1 MAAELIPLSDG
12 QHQVIL
18 VPKATTDLPFFYLT
32 KQNVQLR
39 QNINYEGID
48 SKGRPIRWQ
57 VFPNNNPAI
66 GAPGIDAHEAWM
78 RLVKPTFD
86 WHRASGKALDILPL
100 GKLREALRTI
110 GWGEGGWEA
119 RRLLKA
125 LHQIGAASC
134 VADLWIPTTQK
145 DEQENPTF
153 QHINATF
160 SKMTIYAIG
169 SKHVTNEQ
177 LQNGEFNFEFDLEDT
192 LYIQLNPIEVQIQK
206 DQPQRF
212 IDNQYLF
219 SVKPT
224 ARRWYELVAPK
235 IFGVIK
241 NKGEYCELRYSWYI
255 QHHHTLKRYYERY
268 RVVFQMN
275 RLVEDHLR
283 QGYITRIEYR
293 ILKEPGQEIDWM
305 IRYYP
310 GEAAKESIGRILSYQ
325 YSQRPGEKERI
336 TVRTAHLKT
345 QHHPSGQAVEKERVG
360 NQTSRTGVTKEPAPA
375 HHEIDERL
383 VAELTNRGILR
394 SEAVKIVDSLALG
407 PDEHLTDILDWG
419 DHLIRQAAPGKIYN
433 PSGFYVH
440 LLKERA
446 FPPATFDTSRKR
458 RLRQEA
464 EQVIAQVLQEEARIK
479 LAYDDYITSQIDT
492 YVGQNSEQFQDIL
505 EAKRQ
510 HLKDHKTLR
519 LWDDELITR
528 MASPAARSE
537 ILKKIGAATFSAFT
551 AQYKADELAARLTR
565 LLLPAPDAQT
575 RPAQPLSEQGSDAPA
590 RVGDEYFIV

>member
-1 MAAELIPLSDG
+1 MAAELIPLNEG

-32 KQNVQLR
+32 KQNVRLK

-48 SKGRPIRWQ
+48 LKGRPIRWQ

-66 GAPGIDAHEAWM
+66 GAPGIDAHETWM

-86 WHRASGKALDILPL
+86 WHRDSGKQLDILPL
-100 GKLREALRTI
+100 GKLRQALRI
-110 GWGEGGWEA
+110 VGWGEGGWEA

-145 DEQENPTF
+145 DEQGNQTF

-169 SKHVTNEQ
+169 SKHLTDEQ
-177 LQNGEFNFEFDLEDT
+177 LADGQFDFEFDLDDT
-192 LYIQLNPIEVQIQK
+192 LYIQLNPIEVQIQR
-206 DQPQRF
+206 DQPQRY

-235 IFGVIK
+235 IFGVVK
-241 NKGEYCELRYSWYI
+241 NNGEYCEIRYSWYI

-275 RLVEDHLR
+275 RLVEDHLKK
-283 QGYITRIEYR
+283 GYITRVEYR
-293 ILKEPGQEIDWM
+293 VVKEPDQEIDWV

-310 GEAAKESIGRILSYQ
+310 GETARTSIARILSYK
-325 YSQRPGEKERI
+325 YRQRPTGEKERI
-336 TVRTAHLKT
+336 STRTAR
-345 QHHPSGQAVEKERVG
+345 PRV
-360 NQTSRTGVTKEPAPA
+360 NKQLAIAEQV
-375 HHEIDERL
+375 IDQRL
-383 VAELTNRGILR
+383 VAELTNRGVIQ
-394 SEAVKIVDSLALG
+394 SEATKIVAGLDLG
-407 PDEHLTDILDWG
+407 PDEHLSDILDWG
-419 DHLIRQAAPGKIYN
+419 DYLINQAPPGRIYN
-433 PSGFYVH
+433 PSGFYIH
-440 LLKERA
+440 LIKERA
-446 FPPATFDTSRKR
+446 FPPATFETNRKR

-464 EQVIAQVLQEEARIK
+464 AQVIAQTLQEEAQIK
-479 LAYDDYITSQIDT
+479 LAYDDYITAQIDA
-492 YVGQNSEQFQDIL
+492 YVAENQERFQQVL

-510 HLKDHKTLR
+510 HLKNHKALG
-519 LWDDELITR
+519 LWGEDTITKL
-528 MASPAARSE
+528 ATPAARSE
-537 ILKKIGAATFSAFT
+537 IFKGIATDTLQSFSARYRVE
-551 AQYKADELAARLTR
+551 QQAARLTL
-565 LLLPAPDAQT
+565 LLLPAPKERT
-575 RPAQPLSEQGSDAPA
+575 SPGSQMERGTSAPA
-590 RVGDEYFIV
+590 GQGTEETAGDDLPTIVV

>member
-1 MAAELIPLSDG
+1 MAAELIPLNEG

-32 KQNVQLR
+32 KQNVRLKK
-39 QNINYEGID
+39 NIDYEGVD
-48 SKGRPIRWQ
+48 SKGRPVRWQ

-78 RLVKPTFD
+78 RLVKPMFD
-86 WHRASGKALDILPL
+86 WHRASGKQLDILPL
-100 GKLREALRTI
+100 GKLREGLRTV

-145 DEQENPTF
+145 DEQGNQTF

-169 SKHVTNEQ
+169 SKHLTDEQ
-177 LQNGEFNFEFDLEDT
+177 LQDGQFDFEFDLEDT

-219 SVKPT
+219 SVNPT

-241 NKGEYCELRYSWYI
+241 NKGEYCEIRYSWYI
-255 QHHHTLKRYYERY
+255 QHHHTLKRYFERY

-275 RLVEDHLR
+275 RLVEEHLK

-293 ILKEPGQEIDWM
+293 VVKEPGQEIDWI

-310 GEAAKESIGRILSYQ
+310 GEAAKESIARILSYQ
-325 YSQRPGEKERI
+325 HNHGHPGEKERI
-336 TVRTAHLKT
+336 SVHTTRPKVQRQSLPAE
-345 QHHPSGQAVEKERVG
+345 QGIEHPLLEKLTKR
-360 NQTSRTGVTKEPAPA
+360 GVTPAQ
-375 HHEIDERL
+375 
-383 VAELTNRGILR
+383 AEKLLLKLDP
-394 SEAVKIVDSLALG
+394 EQQV
-407 PDEHLTDILDWG
+407 TDQLEWG
-419 DHLIRQAAPGKIYN
+419 DYIVSQGGIKNPPGLYVTFIREN
-433 PSGFYVH
+433 LV
-440 LLKERA
+440 
-446 FPPATFDTSRKR
+446 PPDSFETSSKR
-458 RLRQEA
+458 RLRQEQREAVSKDQDAAALALAYA
-464 EQVIAQVLQEEARIK
+464 EYRNREIDRNIADNRDAYETVYREKLQEARAKFTGFSDWKPELADK
-479 LAYDDYITSQIDT
+479 LVTAM
-492 YVGQNSEQFQDIL
+492 VRAEL
-505 EAKRQ
+505 AKRMFF
-510 HLKDHKTLR
+510 DTFETFR
-519 LWDDELITR
+519 TR
-528 MASPAARSE
+528 QKP
-537 ILKKIGAATFSAFT
+537 T
-551 AQYKADELAARLTR
+551 
-565 LLLPAPDAQT
+565 
-575 RPAQPLSEQGSDAPA
+575 QPLLALPPPREQIGDIGSDDLPT
-590 RVGDEYFIV
+590 IVV

>member
-1 MAAELIPLSDG
+1 MAAELIPLNDG

-32 KQNVQLR
+32 KQNVRLK
-39 QNINYEGID
+39 QNIDYEGID
-48 SKGRPIRWQ
+48 LKGRPIRWQ

-66 GAPGIDAHEAWM
+66 GAPGIDAHETWM

-86 WHRASGKALDILPL
+86 WHRDFGKQLDILPL
-100 GKLREALRTI
+100 GKLREALRI
-110 GWGEGGWEA
+110 VGWGEGGWEA

-145 DEQENPTF
+145 DEQGNQTF

-169 SKHVTNEQ
+169 SKHLTDEQ
-177 LQNGEFNFEFDLEDT
+177 LADGQFDFEFDLDDT
-192 LYIQLNPIEVQIQK
+192 LYIQLNPIEVQIQR
-206 DQPQRF
+206 DQPQRY

-235 IFGVIK
+235 IFGVVK
-241 NKGEYCELRYSWYI
+241 NNGEYCEIRYSWYI

-275 RLVEDHLR
+275 RLVEDHLKE
-283 QGYITRIEYR
+283 GYITRVEYR
-293 ILKEPGQEIDWM
+293 VVKEPGQEIDWV

-310 GEAAKESIGRILSYQ
+310 GETARTSIARILSYRYRQ
-325 YSQRPGEKERI
+325 HPNGEKERI
-336 TVRTAHLKT
+336 STRTAR
-345 QHHPSGQAVEKERVG
+345 PRV
-360 NQTSRTGVTKEPAPA
+360 NKQPAIA
-375 HHEIDERL
+375 DRVIDQRL
-383 VAELTNRGILR
+383 VAELANRGVIQ
-394 SEAVKIVDSLALG
+394 SEATKIVASLDLG

-419 DHLIRQAAPGKIYN
+419 DHLIKQAPPGKIYN
-433 PSGFYVH
+433 PSGFYIH
-440 LLKERA
+440 LIKERA
-446 FPPATFDTSRKR
+446 FPPATFETGRKR

-464 EQVIAQVLQEEARIK
+464 AQVIAQTLQEEAQIK
-479 LAYDDYITSQIDT
+479 LAYDDYITAQINA
-492 YVGQNSEQFQDIL
+492 YVAQNQERFQEVL

-510 HLKDHKTLR
+510 HLRNHKVLG
-519 LWDDELITR
+519 LWDEETITKL
-528 MASPAARSE
+528 AATAARSE
-537 ILKKIGAATFSAFT
+537 ILKGIATDTLESFSVR
-551 AQYKADELAARLTR
+551 YKAEQQAARLTR
-565 LLLPAPDAQT
+565 LLLPAPKEQT
-575 RPAQPLSEQGSDAPA
+575 DLGFQAEQGTSAPENP
-590 RVGDEYFIV
+590 GDHYITV

>member
-1 MAAELIPLSDG
+1 MAAELLPLSDG
-12 QHQVIL
+12 QHQVVL

-32 KQNVQLR
+32 KQNLR
-39 QNINYEGID
+39 LREDINYEGTDI
-48 SKGRPIRWQ
+48 KGRPIRWQ

-86 WHRASGKALDILPL
+86 WHRESGKTLDILPL
-100 GKLREALRTI
+100 GKLREALRTV

-119 RRLLKA
+119 RRLLRA

-134 VADLWIPTTQK
+134 VADLWIPTTQR
-145 DEQENPTF
+145 DEQGNQTF

-169 SKHVTNEQ
+169 SKHVTDEE
-177 LQNGEFNFEFDLEDT
+177 LKDGEFNFEFDLEDT

-235 IFGVIK
+235 IFGVVK
-241 NKGEYCELRYSWYI
+241 NKGEYCEVRYSWYI

-275 RLVEDHLR
+275 RLVQDHLR

-293 ILKEPGQEIDWM
+293 PLKEPGQEIDWI

-310 GEAAKESIGRILSYQ
+310 GEAAKESIGRILSYR
-325 YSQRPGEKERI
+325 YRQRPGEKERI
-336 TVRTAHLKT
+336 TVRTSDS
-345 QHHPSGQAVEKERVG
+345 SGEKERIS
-360 NQTSRTGVTKEPAPA
+360 TRTPRARVKKQPALG
-375 HHEIDERL
+375 HDEVDERL
-383 VAELTNRGILR
+383 VAELTNRGILQ
-394 SEAVKIVDSLALG
+394 SEAVRIVDSLDLR
-407 PDEHLTDILDWG
+407 PEEHLSDILDWG
-419 DHLIRQAAPGKIYN
+419 DHLIRQAGPGKIYN
-433 PSGFYVH
+433 PSGFYIH
-440 LLKERA
+440 LVKQRA
-446 FPPATFDTSRKR
+446 FPPASFETSRKH

-464 EQVIAQVLQEEARIK
+464 QQVMAQTVQDEAKIK
-479 LAYDDYITSQIDT
+479 LAYDDYITAQIDV
-492 YVGQNSEQFQDIL
+492 YVAQNPEQFQEIL

-510 HLKDHKTLR
+510 HLKDHKALG
-519 LWDDELITR
+519 LWDDEIITR
-528 MASPAARSE
+528 MSVPAARSE
-537 ILKKIGAATFSAFT
+537 TLKNIGAATFASFT
-551 AQYKADELAARLTR
+551 AQYRANELAMRVTR
-565 LLLPAPDAQT
+565 LQLPPPAAQT
-575 RPAQPLSEQGSDAPA
+575 GPAHLLSEQGSELPA
-590 RVGDEYFIV
+590 TAGDDYFVV

>member
-12 QHQVIL
+12 QHQVVL

-32 KQNVQLR
+32 KQNVRLR
-39 QNINYEGID
+39 ENINYEGID
-48 SKGRPIRWQ
+48 IKGRPIRWQ

-86 WHRASGKALDILPL
+86 WHRDSGKTLDILPL
-100 GKLREALRTI
+100 GKLREALRTV

-134 VADLWIPTTQK
+134 VADLWIPTTQR
-145 DEQENPTF
+145 DEQGNQTF

-169 SKHVTNEQ
+169 SKHVTDEE
-177 LQNGEFNFEFDLEDT
+177 LKDGEFNFDFDLEDT
-192 LYIQLNPIEVQIQK
+192 LYIQLNPIEVQIQR

-235 IFGVIK
+235 IFGVVK
-241 NKGEYCELRYSWYI
+241 NKGEYCEVRYSWYI

-275 RLVEDHLR
+275 RLVHDHLR

-293 ILKEPGQEIDWM
+293 PLKEPGQEIDWI

-310 GEAAKESIGRILSYQ
+310 GEAAKESIGRILSYR
-325 YSQRPGEKERI
+325 YHQRPGEKERI
-336 TVRTAHLKT
+336 TVRTFGLNNQR
-345 QHHPSGQAVEKERVG
+345 QHSGPSVEKER
-360 NQTSRTGVTKEPAPA
+360 TTRTARARVNKQPALA
-375 HHEIDERL
+375 HDEIDERL
-383 VAELTNRGILR
+383 VAELTNRGILQ
-394 SEAVKIVDSLALG
+394 SEAVRIIDSLDLG
-407 PDEHLTDILDWG
+407 PEEHLSDILDWG
-419 DHLIRQAAPGKIYN
+419 DHLIRQAGPGKIYN

-440 LLKERA
+440 LVKERA
-446 FPPATFDTSRKR
+446 FPPASFETSRKH

-464 EQVIAQVLQEEARIK
+464 QQVIAQTLQDEARIK
-479 LAYDDYITSQIDT
+479 LAYDDYITAQIDI
-492 YVGQNSEQFQDIL
+492 YVAQNPEQFQEIL
-505 EAKRQ
+505 EAKRE
-510 HLKDHKTLR
+510 HLKDHKALG

-528 MASPAARSE
+528 MAVPSARSE
-537 ILKKIGAATFSAFT
+537 ILKKIGATTFASFT
-551 AQYKADELAARLTR
+551 AQYRANDLAVRLTR
-565 LLLPAPDAQT
+565 LLLPPPAAQT
-575 RPAQPLSEQGSDAPA
+575 GPAHLLSEQGSELPST
-590 RVGDEYFIV
+590 GDDNYFVV